1 MQTTTPPIP
10 YFPNLARV
18 GDTQARRRGR
28 RCVVALAAIVLSA
41 GCQGHLV
48 TFDNIEGAP
57 KSTQLAEYGAPVWP
71 APTRTCAA
79 ESDKP
84 YQLGVSTRRG
94 FGNSCGWPD
103 ISGRPERRE
112 CHKIDGSERVDD
124 HVADAGPRP
133 LREAPSNRPPMDRSG
148 CGREAREGA
157 TNREAS

>member
-79 ESDKP
+79 ESDTP
-84 YQLGVSTRRG
+84 YQLGVSTRLGVYDFKNGGAGTESDG
-94 FGNSCGWPD
+94 FPFF
-103 ISGRPERRE
+103 E
-112 CHKIDGSERVDD
+112 CAEV
-124 HVADAGPRP
+124 
-133 LREAPSNRPPMDRSG
+133 PSDVYFS
-148 CGREAREGA
+148 
-157 TNREAS
+157 